1 MSVGLFLGAGASV
14 PYNYKTTLEMKEHI
28 LKCASRISKSEERIL
43 IEKLVNFHT
52 CTDIEYVLD
61 LAIKLEKFYQHVEK
75 HKDNKI
81 IKEFFKQFPIQLQQD
96 DGNSEITEF
105 YEFGSMIKN
114 VREKLEAEI
123 WEQYRWKNEC
133 ADSVLEIFGGMYKK
147 WGKYDLYIFTTN
159 YDRIIEKYCEQC
171 AITCERGFKMVQRR
185 DNLFTNDFNP
195 TTEKYI
201 RLYKL
206 HGSLDWDK
214 KENGKIICYDND
226 QRRSDDNNV
235 LINPV
240 LSPKTEEKSYP
251 FNEIIEQFR
260 EFMEDPKNDICI
272 VIGFSFRDFKDIF
285 SEFLERNGNLII
297 ISKDGV
303 KQCYDNLKHGKNVVE
318 VSYYDGLHGHA
329 LNNCS
334 NNNSIYH
341 YPVNITMKNIDK
353 ITSSV
358 KELVESIR
366 TPCGKQEC
374 PTCRGNPRRSL
385 RENLRENLRRKQRED
400 LRRKQRED
408 LLRKQREDLLRKQR
422 EDLLRSL
429 RRRYY

>member
-1 MSVGLFLGAGASV
+1 MSIGLFLGAGASV

-28 LKCASRISKSEERIL
+28 LEYASKIFNPKERIL
-43 IEKLVNFHT
+43 IKKLVNFHT

-61 LAIKLEKFYQHVEK
+61 LVIKLEEFYQHIEK
-75 HKDNKI
+75 YKGDEI

-96 DGNSEITEF
+96 DDNFKITEF
-105 YEFGSMIKN
+105 YEFGIIIKN

-123 WEQYRWKNEC
+123 WEQYRWKEEYVVK
-133 ADSVLEIFGGMYKK
+133 VLTIFGSMYEK
-147 WGKYDLYIFTTN
+147 WENHDLYIFTTN
-159 YDRIIEKYCEQC
+159 YDRIIEKYCEQYTIIC
-171 AITCERGFKMVQRR
+171 KRGFKMVQLR

-195 TTEKYI
+195 TAKKYL

-226 QRRSDDNNV
+226 QRRSDGNNV
-235 LINPV
+235 IINPV
-240 LSPKTEEKSYP
+240 LSPKTEEESYP

-303 KQCYDNLKHGKNVVE
+303 EQCYDNLKHNKNVVN
-318 VSYYDGLHGHA
+318 VSYYDGLHGPG
-329 LNNCS
+329 LNNCPS
-334 NNNSIYH
+334 NNSIYH
-341 YPVNITMKNIDK
+341 YPVNITMGNIDK
-353 ITSSV
+353 ITNSV
-358 KELVESIR
+358 NELVEFIR
-366 TPCGKQEC
+366 NPCGKQEC
-374 PTCRGNPRRSL
+374 PTCGYPH
-385 RENLRENLRRKQRED
+385 KIYQ
-400 LRRKQRED
+400 
-408 LLRKQREDLLRKQR
+408 
-422 EDLLRSL
+422 
-429 RRRYY
+429 